1 MKRGITFLMI
11 LILPL
16 SCSLFAQKTG
26 KRYFITG
33 QVIDVNDKPVSG
45 AIVLVD
51 DQNTE
56 VVTDV
61 KGIFKVRVKK
71 DATRI
76 AVFKLMV
83 GQKDEEIN
91 GRTVINFRLAGS
103 TTPSTTEGQ
112 EKPED
117 DKVNIGYGYASK
129 KDVTSSVSKIDIKNN
144 NNSIY
149 RNIYEMLQRDPSVQ
163 VYGNKIV
170 IRGIGSTN
178 NTDPLLVVNGMVVP
192 SIDDISP
199 SMVKSIEILKG
210 SDAAIYGS
218 RGANGVIMITL
229 TGRDNK

>member
-1 MKRGITFLMI
+1 MI

-26 KRYFITG
+26 NRYFITG

-71 DATRI
+71 DAKRI

-83 GQKDEEIN
+83 GQKEEEIN
-91 GRTVINFRLAGS
+91 GRTVINFRFAGS
-103 TTPSTTEGQ
+103 TSLPTTEGQ

-129 KDVTSSVSKIDIKNN
+129 KDITTSVSKIEVQNDKNT
-144 NNSIY
+144 SY
-149 RNIYEMLQRDPSVQ
+149 QNIYQMLQRDPSVQ
-163 VYGNKIV
+163 VSGSKIV
-170 IRGIGSTN
+170 IRGISSIN
-178 NTDPLLVVNGMVVP
+178 NTDPLLIVDGMVVP
-192 SIDDISP
+192 SIDHISP
-199 SMVKSIEILKG
+199 STVKSIEILKG

-218 RGANGVIMITL
+218 RGANGVILITL
-229 TGRDNK
+229 THAGDK